1 MEVLDHSDLNIKR
14 RRFSRSE
21 VLQMLCEA
29 EDQTNKVTEV
39 TEKLC
44 SELMPDD
51 RDTDLI
57 LDKLVHASDCL
68 KRKIN
73 KLIRE
78 QKDRKFRWKPEIL
91 DDDWISSSQ
100 YSAFQSSEQD
110 SEELS
115 SQEFLGPI
123 QSRGPYDKRSLSE
136 DMHPKTRR
144 RRVKSA
150 RDSFSVAAEE
160 FGLSTTQL
168 AGRLKYKYFVC
179 TNVATVNI

>member
-91 DDDWISSSQ
+91 DDDWISSNQ
-100 YSAFQSSEQD
+100 YTAFQSSEQD

-115 SQEFLGPI
+115 SQ
-123 QSRGPYDKRSLSE
+123 
-136 DMHPKTRR
+136 
-144 RRVKSA
+144 
-150 RDSFSVAAEE
+150 
-160 FGLSTTQL
+160 
-168 AGRLKYKYFVC
+168 
-179 TNVATVNI
+179 